1 MIMQNEENEGE
12 ENKFDSELKQLHR
25 WLLMDEATRDI
36 AEYIINSSL
45 SYEAKLKLLTYAH
58 TLLIKEFAN
67 IRGERDLQRLR
78 TRKELIEAELPLGL
92 TRFDLRPEYHHIV
105 NLISLRFERRFGEA
119 KIKCSCQRSFRRC
132 SFFRRQR

>member
-1 MIMQNEENEGE
+1 MQNEENEGKE
-12 ENKFDSELKQLHR
+12 YKLDGELKQLHR
-25 WLLMDEATRDI
+25 WLLMDEAMRDI

-58 TLLIKEFAN
+58 ILLIKECAN

-92 TRFDLRPEYHHIV
+92 TRFDIEKPEYHHTV
-105 NLISLRFERRFGEA
+105 NLISLRFEQRFGA
-119 KIKCSCQRSFRRC
+119 KIKCSRQRSFRRC
-132 SFFRRQR
+132 LFFRRQR